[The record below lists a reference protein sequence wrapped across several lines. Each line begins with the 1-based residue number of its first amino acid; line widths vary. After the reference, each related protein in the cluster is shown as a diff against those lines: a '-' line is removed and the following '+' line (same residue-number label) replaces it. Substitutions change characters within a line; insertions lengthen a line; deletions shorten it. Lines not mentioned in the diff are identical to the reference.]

1 MLQKPFDSYVLL
13 FSIPILFGFIIGGIF
28 VYINYRRS
36 VLIHKKQKNHF
47 LVQVENEKIIISR
60 ELHDAIAP
68 FTLPLKEFI
77 KKRGVI
83 TIEDEN
89 TWLNEINKF
98 EAYLTNINE
107 TIFPSELLDGDLKV
121 ALQIMTQK
129 LNNENKKIVLHAQF
143 SSNISKQFSIQIFRI
158 VQESLINAIKYSGS
172 NLFNLICTQNEND
185 LICTVNF
192 EIKENAPNENNFN
205 LLSRG
210 RKIISQRLDLLSGK
224 YESSIDEN
232 IKTEKFT
239 FKDIYR

>member
-1 MLQKPFDSYVLL
+1 MFQKPFDSYVLL
-13 FSIPILFGFIIGGIF
+13 FAIPILSGFIIGGFF

-36 VLIHKKQKNHF
+36 VLIYKKQKNHF
-47 LVQVENEKIIISR
+47 LLQIENEKIIISR

-68 FTLPLKEFI
+68 FTLPLKEFF
-77 KKRGVI
+77 KKRGII

-107 TIFPSELLDGDLKV
+107 SIFPSELLDGDLNV

-129 LNNENKKIVLHAQF
+129 LITENKKIVLHAQF
-143 SSNISKQFSIQIFRI
+143 TSNISKQFSIQIFRI

-192 EIKENAPNENNFN
+192 EINENTTNENNFN
-205 LLSRG
+205 SLSRG
-210 RKIISQRLDLLSGK
+210 RKIISQRLELLSGK